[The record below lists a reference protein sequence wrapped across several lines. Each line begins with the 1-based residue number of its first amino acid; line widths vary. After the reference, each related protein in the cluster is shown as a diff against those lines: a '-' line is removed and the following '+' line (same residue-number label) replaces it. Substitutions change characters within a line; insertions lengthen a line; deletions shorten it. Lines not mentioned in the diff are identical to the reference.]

1 VTAKEY
7 ALLAA
12 NAREL
17 WLRALISCAYNFG
30 FRKSELLN
38 LRLAQV
44 DLLGKWIELRGG
56 ETKNGRGRKLKMTA
70 EVFELMRA
78 CVAGKKPDDYVF
90 TRKDG
95 SPVHDPRKAW
105 YDLCV
110 RTDLGEITPANGKK
124 YKFNRFVGL
133 NLHDFRR
140 SAVRNLVRA
149 GVPERVAMEI
159 SGHKT
164 RSVFDRYNI
173 VDERDLVRASELIE
187 AGSGMAEPS
196 AETDT
201 KTDTQPHQGSVS
213 H

>member
-1 VTAKEY
+1 
-7 ALLAA
+7 
-12 NAREL
+12 
-17 WLRALISCAYNFG
+17 
-30 FRKSELLN
+30 
-38 LRLAQV
+38 
-44 DLLGKWIELRGG
+44 
-56 ETKNGRGRKLKMTA
+56 MTN

-78 CVAGKKPDDYVF
+78 CVVGKKPDDFVF
-90 TRKDG
+90 TRENC
-95 SPVHDPRKAW
+95 SPVHDARKAW

-110 RTDLGEITPANGKK
+110 RSGLGKLTPAKGKK
-124 YKFNRFVGL
+124 YKFNRYVGL

-187 AGSGMAEPS
+187 AGSGTASPS

-201 KTDTQPHQGSVS
+201 KTDTPVSGSSVS